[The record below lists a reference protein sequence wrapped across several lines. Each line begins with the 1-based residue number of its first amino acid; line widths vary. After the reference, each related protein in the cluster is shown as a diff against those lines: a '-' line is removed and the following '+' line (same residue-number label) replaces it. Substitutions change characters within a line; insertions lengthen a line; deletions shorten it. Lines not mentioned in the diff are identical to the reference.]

1 MIQHSLTIGNLAGAP
16 FRASAV
22 NALQALG
29 NNQAGPNPPPTTYPG
44 LGWDD
49 TTSGW
54 RKKRNQA
61 NAGWIFVE
69 PLAGHAE
76 VDVAAAATVDLGAQT
91 SDMVRITGT
100 GGPITSFGVA
110 DAGRVVR
117 VRHSAAATLTHNP
130 TSLILPAG
138 VDRVTAVN
146 DHYDAHSLGAGAWMV
161 RGYQKAS
168 GIALVE
174 TATGKLTAG
183 TPAIQNPYA
192 LSATVA
198 QAHGLSARPI
208 VFDYVLECLDAEL
221 GFSIGDP
228 VSLSPGAVET
238 LSDATNITLIV
249 SSSVIWLTH
258 KTTYT
263 AGAVTPSK
271 WKLIVTPYMVN

>member
-1 MIQHSLTIGNLAGAP
+1 MSHSLTIANQAGAP
-16 FRASAV
+16 FRSDIV

-29 NNQAGPNPPPTTYPG
+29 NNQVGATAPPTTYPG

-91 SDMVRITGT
+91 SDMIRITGT
-100 GGPITSFGVA
+100 GGPIISFGIA
-110 DAGRVVR
+110 DAGRVVK
-117 VRHSAAATLTHNP
+117 VRHSAAATLVHHA

-138 VDRVTAVN
+138 VDRVTATN
-146 DHYDAHSLGAGAWMV
+146 DHYESVSLGSGNWMV
-161 RGYQKAS
+161 RSYQKAS

-183 TPAIQNPYA
+183 TPAIQIPYA
-192 LSATVA
+192 LSATVT
-198 QAHGLSARPI
+198 QAHGLGVRPKL
-208 VFDYVLECLDAEL
+208 FDYVFECLDAEL
-221 GFSIGDP
+221 GFAIGDL
-228 VSLSPGAVET
+228 VLLSPGAVET
-238 LSDATNITLIV
+238 LADATSVTLIV
-249 SSSVIWLTH
+249 SSNVIWLTN
-258 KTTYT
+258 KTTYA
-263 AGAVTPSK
+263 AGAVTPAK
-271 WKLIVTPYMVN
+271 WKLTVTPYLVN